1 MEPSNKSNEISK
13 KQQIH
18 LKNIR
23 SKVTLKKIF
32 NFLKRNILLQMLKY
46 NKNEQKNFN
55 LNLKDYIE
63 YAILYSDI
71 VIEVIPVKKSS
82 GKFINIVNKSEKKYF
97 SIYFNDSYR
106 KINRDKLNEKDKIKK
121 IKIIIDYKVK
131 SLNNLFGGC
140 KCIESISFKKFYR
153 ININNMSYMF
163 SGCSS
168 LKELNLTNFNTSNV
182 TNMSNMF
189 FDCPLLERIN
199 LSNFNTNNVTNM
211 KSMFNLCSSLTE
223 IDISHFNTNKVKNM
237 ESMFAG
243 CSSLES
249 LSVSNFSTEK
259 LENTANMFNGCQSLK
274 DLKLPEFEE
283 NNKIKMNNMFS
294 NCPISLM
301 LQIKNKHK
309 NIKPEALI
317 VI

>member
-32 NFLKRNILLQMLKY
+32 NLLKRNILLQMLKY

-140 KCIESISFKKFYR
+140 KCIESICFKKFYR

-168 LKELNLTNFNTSNV
+168 LKEINLTHFNTSNV